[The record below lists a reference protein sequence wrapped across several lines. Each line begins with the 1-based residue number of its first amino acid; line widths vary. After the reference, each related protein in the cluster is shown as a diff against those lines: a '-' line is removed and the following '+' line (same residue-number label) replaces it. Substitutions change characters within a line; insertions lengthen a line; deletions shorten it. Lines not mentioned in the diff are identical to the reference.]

1 MRVPFA
7 PLRFLWSFSLEQG
20 GGRVAHSLLVR
31 WVSIFY
37 LLVSLVLFAPASLQ
51 AAPKVDRISINGTSY
66 VRARDWAASRGLSA
80 DWVLRGKALRLA
92 GGGTRIDL
100 TVNSHA
106 MQFNGTSVFLSHPVV
121 GRDNGFYV
129 SAFDVETVFAPLM
142 HPERRAGGGIR
153 TICLD
158 PGHGGKDPGNV
169 EGSQQEKKYT
179 LLLAQE
185 LRAQLTKLGFKV
197 VLTRTKDTFVDL
209 DDRSALAKKFGADL
223 FVSLHFNAS
232 PSSKSTVR
240 GVETYCLTPAG
251 ASSTN
256 ARGVGAGTGA
266 YRGNK
271 NDNGNLLLA
280 YQIQKSLVTGLS
292 TEDRGVRRAR
302 FAVLR
307 DVTVPAVLIEGGFMS
322 HPSEG
327 KKIFGPTYRKQMA
340 QAIAQGIVAY
350 KKTVAPGA

>member
-1 MRVPFA
+1 MSAPFA
-7 PLRFLWSFSLEQG
+7 PVRFLRSFSLERG
-20 GGRVAHSLLVR
+20 GGWVAHSARVR
-31 WVSIFY
+31 WVLILY
-37 LLVSLVLFAPASLQ
+37 LLVSVLLAAPASLR
-51 AAPKVDRISINGTSY
+51 AAPKLDRVSLGGNSY

-80 DWVLRGKALRLA
+80 DWVVRDKALRLA

-100 TVNSHA
+100 TLNSHE

-129 SAFDVETVFAPLM
+129 SAFDMETALAPLIR
-142 HPERRAGGGIR
+142 PERAAGGIR

-158 PGHGGKDPGNV
+158 PGHGGKDPGNL

-197 VLTRTKDTFVDL
+197 VLTRTKDSFVDL
-209 DDRSALAKKFGADL
+209 DDRSALAKKLGADL
-223 FVSLHFNAS
+223 FVSLHFNAIG
-232 PSSKSTVR
+232 SSKSTVR
-240 GVETYCLTPAG
+240 GAETYCLTPAG

-266 YRGNK
+266 YRGNQ
-271 NDNGNLLLA
+271 NDDQNLLLA
-280 YQIQKSLVTGLS
+280 YHIQKSLVACLS

-307 DVTVPAVLIEGGFMS
+307 DVSVPAVLIEAGFMS

-327 KKIFGPTYRKQMA
+327 KKIFGPAYRKQMA

-350 KKTVAPGA
+350 KQVVGSGA